1 MPPRQA
7 LFPQTGGFLR
17 YRVTAPPLSSGTDI
31 DQPHLG
37 ICSGAYFGIAP
48 VILSELIFE
57 TLETVVLC
65 RRVRRCSPQTGV
77 PLTSHSAAHIKSH
90 DIDISTNLILSYIA
104 EHVLVLPRSF

>member
-7 LFPQTGGFLR
+7 LFQQTGGGR
-17 YRVTAPPLSSGTDI
+17 SVRVTGPPLSSGTDI

-65 RRVRRCSPQTGV
+65 RRVRRCSSKRGAGGAYGSQV
-77 PLTSHSAAHIKSH
+77 RLYQVAQ
-90 DIDISTNLILSYIA
+90 ISTNRILAYVA
-104 EHVLVLPRSF
+104 EHILGLPRSF